1 MACSAFLQSSEM
13 TYDQITKFM
22 LSLPGAELSIKW
34 GSDHTFVISGKMFA
48 AMGPKS
54 DKPHGISFKADE
66 IGFEVLTQKRGI
78 VPNKYLARAHWV
90 SLDKLERLPDKQLKA
105 YLARAHAIVAAG
117 LPKKKRAALGIAET
131 QVG

>member
-1 MACSAFLQSSEM
+1 M

-34 GSDHTFVISGKMFA
+34 GSDHIFVVGEKMFA
-48 AMGPKS
+48 GMGPKS

-66 IGFEVLTQKRGI
+66 LSFDVLTKKRGI
-78 VPNKYLARAHWV
+78 TPAKYLARAHWV

-117 LPKKKRAALGIAET
+117 LPKKKRAALGIVDT
-131 QVG
+131 QAG